1 MRGGKWARICAGGGG
16 GVSKWAPAQMNTLVA
31 DMNTCGQGV
40 HVCAATGDC
49 LRSGGCIIVGS
60 LILNIT
66 KHGCMP
72 SSAVLNVGMAL

>member
-1 MRGGKWARICAGGGG
+1 MGKNMRGGGGGG

-40 HVCAATGDC
+40 QQQVTVYEVEAA
-49 LRSGGCIIVGS
+49 IIVGS